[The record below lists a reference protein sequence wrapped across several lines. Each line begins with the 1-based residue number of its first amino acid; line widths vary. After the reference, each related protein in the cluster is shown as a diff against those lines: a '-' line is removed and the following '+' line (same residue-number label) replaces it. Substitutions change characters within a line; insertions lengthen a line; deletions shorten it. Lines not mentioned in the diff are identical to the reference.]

1 MSYLGTKENAK
12 ADQSSV
18 EMKSDGGMATPANKA
33 GQGELTTRRTT
44 LKPAH
49 SGSGVTRKEE

>member
-18 EMKSDGGMATPANKA
+18 EVDKDMGGTAVPANAAASGVLSQK
-33 GQGELTTRRTT
+33 RTT
-44 LKPAH
+44 IKTAAPGKP
-49 SGSGVTRKEE
+49 